1 VQGSHVQFVHLQL
14 GFEQFGS
21 ILIVRKSNIK
31 IYIIQ
36 SIIFSKLKRSILL
49 LAGISLVIGI
59 LAYQSFNEQ
68 MDEIIKIIRD
78 SRAGLGQQRYSRE
91 QLQQM
96 NDDAEITLMFARG
109 LLGFSVVMAVYALY
123 DDIIKIIRRE
133 K

>member
-1 VQGSHVQFVHLQL
+1 MHLQL

-49 LAGISLVIGI
+49 IAGISLVIGI

>member
-1 VQGSHVQFVHLQL
+1 MQGSHVQFVHLQL

-109 LLGFSVVMAVYALY
+109 LIGFSVSLAIYALY
-123 DDIIKIIRRE
+123 EDIIKIIRRV

>member
-1 VQGSHVQFVHLQL
+1 MQGSHVQFVHLQL

-123 DDIIKIIRRE
+123 DDIIIIIRRE

>member
-1 VQGSHVQFVHLQL
+1 MQGSHVQFVHLQL

-109 LLGFSVVMAVYALY
+109 LLGFSVAMAVYALY

>member
-1 VQGSHVQFVHLQL
+1 MQGSHVQFVHLQL

-36 SIIFSKLKRSILL
+36 SIIFSKLKISILL
-49 LAGISLVIGI
+49 IAGISLVIGI
-59 LAYQSFNEQ
+59 LAYQSFNDQ

-78 SRAGLGQQRYSRE
+78 SQAGLGQQRYSRE

-96 NDDAEITLMFARG
+96 NDNAEITLMFARG
-109 LLGFSVVMAVYALY
+109 LIGFSVSMAIYALY
-123 DDIIKIIRRE
+123 EDIIKIIRRV

>member
-1 VQGSHVQFVHLQL
+1 MQGSHVQFVHLQL

-109 LLGFSVVMAVYALY
+109 LIGFSVSMAIYALY
-123 DDIIKIIRRE
+123 EDIIKIIRRV

>member
-1 VQGSHVQFVHLQL
+1 MQGSHVQFVHLQL

>member
-1 VQGSHVQFVHLQL
+1 MQGSHVQFVHLQL

-21 ILIVRKSNIK
+21 ILIVRKSHIK

-59 LAYQSFNEQ
+59 LAYQSFNDQ

>member
-1 VQGSHVQFVHLQL
+1 MHLQL

-59 LAYQSFNEQ
+59 LAYQSFNDQ

-123 DDIIKIIRRE
+123 DDIIKIIRRV

>member
-1 VQGSHVQFVHLQL
+1 MHLQL

-49 LAGISLVIGI
+49 LAGISLDIGI

-78 SRAGLGQQRYSRE
+78 SQAGLGQQRYSRE

>member
-1 VQGSHVQFVHLQL
+1 MQGSHVQFVHLQL

-21 ILIVRKSNIK
+21 IVIVRKSNIK

>member
-1 VQGSHVQFVHLQL
+1 MHLQL

-31 IYIIQ
+31 IYITQ
-36 SIIFSKLKRSILL
+36 SIIFSKLKISILL
-49 LAGISLVIGI
+49 IAGISLVIGI
-59 LAYQSFNEQ
+59 LAYQSFNDQ

-78 SRAGLGQQRYSRE
+78 SQAGLGQQRYSRE

-96 NDDAEITLMFARG
+96 NDNAEITLMFARG
-109 LLGFSVVMAVYALY
+109 LIGFSVSMAIYALY
-123 DDIIKIIRRE
+123 EDIIKIIRRV

>member
-1 VQGSHVQFVHLQL
+1 M
-14 GFEQFGS
+14 
-21 ILIVRKSNIK
+21 LI
-31 IYIIQ
+31 
-36 SIIFSKLKRSILL
+36 
-49 LAGISLVIGI
+49 AGISLVIGI
-59 LAYQSFNEQ
+59 LAYQSFNDQ

-78 SRAGLGQQRYSRE
+78 SQAGLGQQRYSRE

-96 NDDAEITLMFARG
+96 NDNAEITLMFARG

>member
-1 VQGSHVQFVHLQL
+1 MQGSHVQFVHLQL

-78 SRAGLGQQRYSRE
+78 SQAGLGQQRYSRE

>member
-1 VQGSHVQFVHLQL
+1 MQGSHVQFVHLQL

-78 SRAGLGQQRYSRE
+78 ARAGLGQQRNSRE

>member
-1 VQGSHVQFVHLQL
+1 MQGSHVQFVHLQL

-96 NDDAEITLMFARG
+96 NDNAEITLMFARG
-109 LLGFSVVMAVYALY
+109 LIGFSVSMAIYALY
-123 DDIIKIIRRE
+123 EDIIKIIRRE

>member
-1 VQGSHVQFVHLQL
+1 MHLQL

>member
-1 VQGSHVQFVHLQL
+1 MQGSHVQFVHLQL

-59 LAYQSFNEQ
+59 LAYQSFNDQ

-78 SRAGLGQQRYSRE
+78 SQAGLGQQRYSRE

-96 NDDAEITLMFARG
+96 NDNAEITLMFARG
-109 LLGFSVVMAVYALY
+109 LIGFSVSMAIYALY
-123 DDIIKIIRRE
+123 EDIIKIIRRV

>member
-1 VQGSHVQFVHLQL
+1 MQGSHVQFVHLQL

-109 LLGFSVVMAVYALY
+109 LLGFSVLMAVYALY

>member
-1 VQGSHVQFVHLQL
+1 MHLQL

-21 ILIVRKSNIK
+21 IVIVRKSNIK

-59 LAYQSFNEQ
+59 LAYQSFNDQ